1 MLNSE
6 YMLSEINRPKNE
18 MQNKKSPKLRD
29 KKKDVCLL
37 YLPKRRTIVISLF
50 PCSFSMKKKKHLTDL
65 KHQTFNPHNNVRD
78 M

>member
-29 KKKDVCLL
+29 DKKRCTLTLPSKKK
-37 YLPKRRTIVISLF
+37 
-50 PCSFSMKKKKHLTDL
+50 
-65 KHQTFNPHNNVRD
+65 NNCN
-78 M
+78 

>member
-29 KKKDVCLL
+29 KKKKM
-37 YLPKRRTIVISLF
+37 YAYF
-50 PCSFSMKKKKHLTDL
+50 
-65 KHQTFNPHNNVRD
+65 TFQKEEQL
-78 M
+78 